1 MPWPTLVRYQAH
13 PVRVTGPILEARL
26 KGVTIGEV
34 CNVLRSDSDKTLVAR
49 AQVLGFERDS
59 TILSLIGS
67 AEGLSR
73 DMVISPTG
81 HGLMMEVSAMLAGAV
96 LTPSGKVTERF
107 SPAAEG
113 ALVESRPVNAPPPAW
128 DQRCGISERLVTGI
142 RAIDGLLTCGIGQR
156 MGIFAA
162 AGCGKTTLMQMLINN
177 ADAEI
182 FVVALIGERG
192 REVTEFVEALR
203 RMDRRSR
210 CVVVYATSDYPALD
224 RANAA
229 SVAMTIAEY
238 FRDCGLNVLLFLDSI
253 TRYARALRDVALA
266 AGEPPAR
273 RGYPAS
279 VFEKLPAL
287 LERPGKTQRG
297 SISAFFT
304 ILLENE
310 EESDP
315 VAEEIRSILDGHIWL
330 SRKLASKNH
339 YPAIDVLRSV
349 SRVCQQVTSDS
360 HQAHAGN
367 MRNLLAR
374 IEELQVLVDFG
385 EYQPGV
391 NPDNDMTFNASAEI
405 QRFLCQPVE
414 EQCALAD
421 TLIRMQ
427 YLVK

>member
-1 MPWPTLVRYQAH
+1 
-13 PVRVTGPILEARL
+13 
-26 KGVTIGEV
+26 
-34 CNVLRSDSDKTLVAR
+34 
-49 AQVLGFERDS
+49 
-59 TILSLIGS
+59 
-67 AEGLSR
+67 
-73 DMVISPTG
+73 
-81 HGLMMEVSAMLAGAV
+81 
-96 LTPSGKVTERF
+96 
-107 SPAAEG
+107 
-113 ALVESRPVNAPPPAW
+113 
-128 DQRCGISERLVTGI
+128 
-142 RAIDGLLTCGIGQR
+142 

-349 SRVCQQVTSDS
+349 SRVCQRVTSDS
-360 HQAHAGN
+360 HQAHASN
-367 MRNLLAR
+367 LRNLLAR
-374 IEELQVLVDFG
+374 MEELQVLVDFG

-414 EQCALAD
+414 QQCALAD

>member
-1 MPWPTLVRYQAH
+1 MPWQTLVRYQAH
-13 PVRVTGPILEARL
+13 PLRVTGPILEARL
-26 KGVTIGEV
+26 TGVTIGEV
-34 CNVLRSDSDKTLVAR
+34 CNVLKSDRDKTLVAR

-67 AEGLSR
+67 SEGLSR
-73 DMVISPTG
+73 DIVISPTG
-81 HGLMMEVSAMLAGAV
+81 HGLMMEVSAMLTGAV
-96 LTPSGKVTERF
+96 LTPSGTVSERL
-107 SPAAEG
+107 SPAAEDT
-113 ALVESRPVNAPPPAW
+113 AVERRPINASPPAW
-128 DQRCGISERLVTGI
+128 DQRCGIHELLITGI
-142 RAIDGLLTCGIGQR
+142 RAIDGLLSCGIGQR

-177 ADAEI
+177 ADADV

-203 RMDRRSR
+203 RMERKSR

-224 RANAA
+224 RVNAA

-238 FRDCGLNVLLFLDSI
+238 FRDSGRNVLLFLDSI

-349 SRVCQQVTSDS
+349 SRVCQRVTSDG
-360 HQAHAGN
+360 HQAYASNIRN
-367 MRNLLAR
+367 MLAR
-374 IEELQVLVDFG
+374 IEELQVLIDFG

-391 NPDNDMTFNASAEI
+391 NPDNDMAFNASAEI
-405 QRFLCQPVE
+405 RRFLCQPVE
-414 EQCALAD
+414 EQFALTD

-427 YLVK
+427 QLVK

>member
-1 MPWPTLVRYQAH
+1 MPWQTLVRYQAH
-13 PVRVTGPILEARL
+13 PLRVTGPILEARL
-26 KGVTIGEV
+26 TGVTIGEV
-34 CNVLRSDSDKTLVAR
+34 CNILKSDSDKSIVAK
-49 AQVLGFERDS
+49 AQVLGFEKES
-59 TILSLIGS
+59 TLLSLIGS
-67 AEGLSR
+67 LEGLSR

-81 HGLMMEVSAMLAGAV
+81 KSLTIEVSDNLAGAV
-96 LTPSGKVTERF
+96 LTPSGTVVERL
-107 SPAAEG
+107 SPAVNETFG
-113 ALVESRPVNAPPPAW
+113 EIRPVNAAPPGYQ
-128 DQRCGISERLVTGI
+128 QRCGISEMLATGI

-162 AGCGKTTLMQMLINN
+162 AGCGKTTLMEMLINN
-177 ADAEI
+177 ADADI

-203 RMDRRSR
+203 NTGRKSR
-210 CVVVYATSDYPALD
+210 CVLVYATSDFSALD
-224 RANAA
+224 RVNAA

-238 FRDCGLNVLLFLDSI
+238 FRDRGNNVLLFLDSI

-266 AGEPPAR
+266 AGEPSAR

-287 LERPGKTQRG
+287 LERPGKTQQG
-297 SISAFFT
+297 SITAFFT

-339 YPAIDVLRSV
+339 YPAIDILRSV
-349 SRVCQQVTSDS
+349 SRVSQRVASET
-360 HQAHAGN
+360 HQSYAS
-367 MRNLLAR
+367 RLRDTLAR
-374 IEELQVLVDFG
+374 IEELQVLIDFG

-391 NPDNDMTFNASAEI
+391 NPDNDAAYKASAGI
-405 QRFLCQPVE
+405 RDFLCQPMS
-414 EQCALAD
+414 EQQDFAT
-421 TLIRMQ
+421 TLMRMQ
-427 YLVK
+427 HFAK

>member
-1 MPWPTLVRYQAH
+1 MPWQTLVRYQAH
-13 PVRVTGPILEARL
+13 PLRVTGPILEARL
-26 KGVTIGEV
+26 TGVTIGEV
-34 CNVLRSDSDKTLVAR
+34 CNILKSDSDKTIVAK
-49 AQVLGFERDS
+49 AQVLGFEKES
-59 TILSLIGS
+59 TLLSLIGS
-67 AEGLSR
+67 LEGLSR

-81 HGLMMEVSAMLAGAV
+81 KSLTIEVSENLAGAV
-96 LTPSGKVTERF
+96 LTPAGAVVERL
-107 SPAAEG
+107 SPAAG
-113 ALVESRPVNAPPPAW
+113 ASGSEIRPVNAAPPGY
-128 DQRCGISERLVTGI
+128 DQRRGISDILETGI
-142 RAIDGLLTCGIGQR
+142 RAIDSLLTCGIGQR

-162 AGCGKTTLMQMLINN
+162 AGCGKTTLMEMLINN
-177 ADAEI
+177 ADADI

-203 RMDRRSR
+203 NTGRKSH
-210 CVVVYATSDYPALD
+210 CVLVYATSDFSALD
-224 RANAA
+224 RVNAA

-238 FRDCGLNVLLFLDSI
+238 FRDRGNNVLLFLDSV

-287 LERPGKTQRG
+287 LERPGKTQQG
-297 SISAFFT
+297 SITAFFT

-349 SRVCQQVTSDS
+349 SRVSQRVASET
-360 HQAHAGN
+360 HQAYASSL
-367 MRNLLAR
+367 RDTLAR
-374 IEELQVLVDFG
+374 IEELQVLIDFG

-391 NPDNDMTFNASAEI
+391 NADNDAAHQASAGI
-405 QRFLCQPVE
+405 RSFLCQPVG
-414 EQCALAD
+414 EQQDFAG
-421 TLIRMQ
+421 TLTRMQ
-427 YLVK
+427 QLAK